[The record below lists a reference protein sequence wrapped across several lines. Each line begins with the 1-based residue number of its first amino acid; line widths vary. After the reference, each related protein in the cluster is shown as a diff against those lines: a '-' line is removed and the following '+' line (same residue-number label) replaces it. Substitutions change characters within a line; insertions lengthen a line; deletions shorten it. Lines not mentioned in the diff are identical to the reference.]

1 MIASANWSISHPGLL
16 TKKKYQREN
25 AENAEN
31 TAPNT
36 PHSTPNGAAA
46 AQASQLSVTLQCNYR
61 RVTSA
66 GL

>member
-16 TKKKYQREN
+16 TKKRYQREN

-36 PHSTPNGAAA
+36 PHSTSKGAAA
-46 AQASQLSVTLQCNYR
+46 AQAS
-61 RVTSA
+61 
-66 GL
+66 